1 MGAGKTTI
9 TKLLAEKLHL
19 QRVDMDE
26 LIVKKSGRNSDREI
40 FEKDGEDVFRELET
54 QVSKELQNI
63 DNVVISTGGG
73 IIMNTMNVDCLKKN
87 GIIIYLKHS
96 FETAKK
102 RIKKENP
109 PPLFRDEKK
118 AKELYALRLP
128 LYKNYADITIKTDN
142 KTLED
147 VINEITERIK
157 KV

>member
-26 LIVKKSGRNSDREI
+26 LIVKKSGRNSDTEI
-40 FEKDGEDVFRELET
+40 FEKDGETVFRELEIS
-54 QVSKELQNI
+54 VAKELKNSN
-63 DNVVISTGGG
+63 NVVISTGGG
-73 IIMNTMNVDCLKKN
+73 VVMNKIILD
-87 GIIIYLKHS
+87 YLKTNSTIIFLQHS

-102 RIKKENP
+102 RLDPNNL

-147 VINEITERIK
+147 VINEIIERIK